1 MMAYV
6 TRYIFGTDKLRANS
20 FEVRGMN
27 GSNTGVIHVADLA
40 VLSKWI
46 KIISEYANALSSQK
60 VVQSEPITIRSQN
73 QTLQRD
79 AFNVALP
86 PTDQVTHLTWVAE
99 GVLNRNQPWQ
109 NWRPKYFSLRGDT
122 VTIFEHPPV
131 SKTHLTCIFHSK
143 FNEV

>member
-60 VVQSEPITIRSQN
+60 VVPNEPTTNRGPRIKQCNFAARR
-73 QTLQRD
+73 LQRRSSAD
-79 AFNVALP
+79 
-86 PTDQVTHLTWVAE
+86 
-99 GVLNRNQPWQ
+99 
-109 NWRPKYFSLRGDT
+109 
-122 VTIFEHPPV
+122 
-131 SKTHLTCIFHSK
+131 
-143 FNEV
+143 

>member
-1 MMAYV
+1 MRSTRGQIFSPFLPAVPLMMAYV

-60 VVQSEPITIRSQN
+60 V
-73 QTLQRD
+73 L
-79 AFNVALP
+79 
-86 PTDQVTHLTWVAE
+86 
-99 GVLNRNQPWQ
+99 LN
-109 NWRPKYFSLRGDT
+109 
-122 VTIFEHPPV
+122 
-131 SKTHLTCIFHSK
+131 
-143 FNEV
+143 